1 MPFATV
7 GTSIQASCCSFTTI
21 RRHIMFGKQLH
32 VSAVL
37 VCVLIISGPVYAD
50 VVGSWDVSAI
60 VRERITIKG
69 AGSAG
74 ERGQAVDHFVFGQD
88 GSFTMIDLPPEAG
101 TWGYV
106 KKKFAVYLDNSALE
120 TYWADALEEM
130 LWFYGIDADVD
141 YLTITQNVFTGKE
154 NTKKDTIKGKWILMF
169 EAYLYVYNVGRGF
182 DMKVKVTTN
191 FTGVR
196 STGTGAL
203 TVESTP
209 SEELSEEA
217 RGRTLIEGVC
227 NQIRKAIV
235 GRDPEQ

>member
-1 MPFATV
+1 MHRM
-7 GTSIQASCCSFTTI
+7 TSIRTKFCQFITA
-21 RRHIMFGKQLH
+21 RRHIMFGKQMQ

-37 VCVLIISGPVYAD
+37 VCVLVISGPVYAD
-50 VVGSWDVSAI
+50 VVGTWDVSAVI
-60 VRERITIKG
+60 RERITIKG
-69 AGSAG
+69 AGSAS
-74 ERGQAVDHFVFGQD
+74 ERGQAVDQFVFGQD
-88 GSFTMIDLPPEAG
+88 GSFTMIDLPAKAG

-106 KKKFAVYLDNSALE
+106 KKKFAVYLDNGALE

-141 YLTITQNVFTGKE
+141 YLSITQNVFTGKE
-154 NTKKDTIKGKWILMF
+154 NTKKDTIKGKWTLMF
-169 EAYLYVYNVGRGF
+169 EAYLYVYNVGREF

-203 TVESTP
+203 TAESTL
-209 SEELSEEA
+209 SDELSEEA

-235 GRDPEQ
+235 GGDPE